1 MTLLLS
7 RRAVHQSIA
16 VVAAAASIPRLVAAQ
31 DPDPLSRLD
40 PTTRFAVEVII
51 DSAKVAGVPW
61 RPLQLKALEGA
72 SKRADSRRLIA
83 AVRSVFHAELDVRVG
98 LGANLTESEWT
109 AAASALQSKV
119 PLEVL
124 AKFRGERANKPL
136 ARAMVVLTDLIQRG
150 VPVDEASS
158 AILQLWQRGAA
169 DGDFHGLWRNVE
181 QDINSGQKPGD
192 ALQQRMREVP
202 VRAPPPGSKLPPAS
216 QEPQNSSS

>member
-1 MTLLLS
+1 MPVLS
-7 RRAVHQSIA
+7 RRRIQPVVAA
-16 VVAAAASIPRLVAAQ
+16 VVAAASVPRLVAAQ
-31 DPDPLSRLD
+31 DGDPLSRLD
-40 PTTRFAVEVII
+40 PTTRFAVELIV
-51 DSAKVAGVPW
+51 DSARVAGVPQ
-61 RPLQLKALEGA
+61 RPLVLKALEGA
-72 SKRADSRRLIA
+72 SKRVDNRRIIA
-83 AVRSVFHAELDVRVG
+83 AVRAFFHAELDVRVA
-98 LGANLTESEWT
+98 LGSTLTESEWT

-124 AKFRGERANKPL
+124 AKFRGERAGKPL

-158 AILQLWQRGAA
+158 AIIQLWQRGAG
-169 DGDFHGLWRNVE
+169 DGDLHGLWRNVE

>member
-1 MTLLLS
+1 MPVLS
-7 RRAVHQSIA
+7 RRGFQPLVAA
-16 VVAAAASIPRLVAAQ
+16 VVAATSVPRLVAAQ
-31 DPDPLSRLD
+31 DADPLSRLD
-40 PTTRFAVEVII
+40 PTTRFAIEVIV
-51 DSAKVAGVPW
+51 DSARVAGVPT
-61 RPLQLKALEGA
+61 RPLVLKALEGS
-72 SKRADSRRLIA
+72 SKRVDNRRIIA
-83 AVRSVFHAELDVRVG
+83 AVRAFFHAELDVRVA
-98 LGANLTESEWT
+98 LGATLTESEWT

-124 AKFRGERANKPL
+124 AKFRGERTGKPL

-158 AILQLWQRGAA
+158 AIIQLWQRGAG
-169 DGDFHGLWRNVE
+169 DGDLHGLWRNVE

-202 VRAPPPGSKLPPAS
+202 VRAPPPGSKLPPAT

>member
-1 MTLLLS
+1 VTLLLS
-7 RRAVHQSIA
+7 RRAVHQIIA
-16 VVAAAASIPRLVAAQ
+16 VVAAAASLPRAVAAQ
-31 DPDPLSRLD
+31 DSDPLSRLD

-51 DSAKVAGVPW
+51 DSARVAGVPT
-61 RPLQLKALEGA
+61 RPLLLKALEGS
-72 SKRADSRRLIA
+72 SKRVDNRRIIA
-83 AVRSVFHAELDVRVG
+83 AVRAFFHAELDVRVA
-98 LGANLTESEWT
+98 LGATLTESEWT

-158 AILQLWQRGAA
+158 AIVQLWQRGAG

-192 ALQQRMREVP
+192 ALQQRVREVP
-202 VRAPPPGSKLPPAS
+202 VRAPPPGSKIPPAS

>member
-1 MTLLLS
+1 MMPVLS
-7 RRAVHQSIA
+7 RRRIQPVVAA
-16 VVAAAASIPRLVAAQ
+16 VVAAASVPRLVAAQ
-31 DPDPLSRLD
+31 DGDPLSRLD
-40 PTTRFAVEVII
+40 PTTRFAVELIV
-51 DSAKVAGVPW
+51 DSARVAGVPQ
-61 RPLQLKALEGA
+61 RPLVLKALEGA
-72 SKRADSRRLIA
+72 SKRVDNRRIIA
-83 AVRSVFHAELDVRVG
+83 AVRAFFHAELDVRVA
-98 LGANLTESEWT
+98 LGSTLTESEWT

-124 AKFRGERANKPL
+124 AKFRGERAGKPL

-158 AILQLWQRGAA
+158 AIIQLWQRGAG
-169 DGDFHGLWRNVE
+169 DGDLHGLWRNVE

>member
-1 MTLLLS
+1 VTLLLS
-7 RRAVHQSIA
+7 RRAAHQII
-16 VVAAAASIPRLVAAQ
+16 AAAAVAASVPRFVAAQ
-31 DPDPLSRLD
+31 DSDPLSRLD

-51 DSAKVAGVPW
+51 DSARVAGVPT
-61 RPLQLKALEGA
+61 RPLLLKALEGA
-72 SKRADSRRLIA
+72 SKRADNRRLIA
-83 AVRSVFHAELDVRVG
+83 AVRAFFHAELDVRVA
-98 LGANLTESEWT
+98 LGTTLTESEWT

-150 VPVDEASS
+150 VPVEEASS
-158 AILQLWQRGAA
+158 AIVQLWQRGAG

-192 ALQQRMREVP
+192 ALQQRVREVP
-202 VRAPPPGSKLPPAS
+202 VRAPPPGSKIPPAS